1 MIPHGK
7 PTGLFDL
14 FRRSPPGKDETTGGA
29 FPLRVAVKGVTVDIS
44 ALSLSPWDMT
54 LGSKLPFFSYGRDG
68 HHTL

>member
-1 MIPHGK
+1 MENPRDSSTCFVGH
-7 PTGLFDL
+7 LQESVD
-14 FRRSPPGKDETTGGA
+14 DETTGGA